1 MSSLKSRSSNA
12 TKIVA
17 SAALVFST
25 FLPACESKLVC
36 LTNCSTPDTYIPLSR
51 NLTPV
56 EEIGR
61 VGSRQVGNRSIPVYS
76 ISDSPSDLISQ
87 NGAYVNSTTSNSTSL
102 YIGTSVTMTIV
113 VDGNTATGSF
123 GFRGTNWINS
133 VDVEGFGINPR
144 NVFVDVSEGLEY
156 PSRTHHRI
164 CALGSNAGLA
174 NEFYAF
180 CTNVQIRPVGYTRY
194 ELAIVRSP

>member
-1 MSSLKSRSSNA
+1 MSSLKSRSSAVTRVA
-12 TKIVA
+12 T

-25 FLPACESKLVC
+25 FLPACENKLAC
-36 LTNCSTPDTYIPLSR
+36 LTNCSTPDTFVSPSR

-61 VGSRQVGNRSIPVYS
+61 VGTRVIGDRSIPIYS
-76 ISDSPSDLISQ
+76 ISDSPVALIGQ
-87 NGAYVNSTTSNSTSL
+87 NAAYVRSTNTNSTSL
-102 YIGTSVTMTIV
+102 GIGTSVDLTLI

-123 GFRGTNWINS
+123 GFRGTTWINS

-144 NVFVDVSEGLEY
+144 NVFVDVSEGIEN
-156 PSRTHHRI
+156 PNRTHHRI
-164 CALGSNAGLA
+164 CALGSNAGA
-174 NEFYAF
+174 NESYAF